1 MKWQRI
7 SMLNYTIKRTLWMIP
22 LLIGISLISFFI
34 MHLAPGDITNNE
46 ASFNPK
52 TSQESRQ
59 KLRELYNLDKPV
71 IVQYGLWLKRMVKLD
86 FGNSFASHRKPVFWQ
101 TTDKDGNVTKGMI
114 QEALP
119 ITLLINIIGLVIVL
133 VLAIPLGIIAACKHM
148 NWQDK
153 SITLFNFIGFSVPG
167 FWLSLM
173 LMYWL
178 GVANDWFPISGIRSL
193 NHDSLSTFGQIKD
206 TLSHFFMPVIIPS
219 VTGLASITLFVKS
232 GMLDVLHQD
241 YITTARAKGL
251 NENKVIYTHALR
263 NALLPLITIIGLSIP
278 GLIGGSVISEQI
290 FAIPGMGKLFYSA
303 VMARDFPVVMGILT
317 IGSALTLIGN
327 LIADIAYAWADPRVR
342 RGVVKG

>member
-1 MKWQRI
+1 
-7 SMLNYTIKRTLWMIP
+7 MLNYIIKRTLWMIP

-52 TSQESRQ
+52 TSTESRQ

-101 TTDKDGNVTKGMI
+101 TTDKNGNVTKGMI

-119 ITLLINIIGLVIVL
+119 ITIIINVIGLVITL
-133 VLAIPLGIIAACKHM
+133 ILAIPLGIIAARKHM
-148 NWQDK
+148 RWQDK

-193 NHDSLSTFGQIKD
+193 NHDSLSTFGQLKD
-206 TLSHFFMPVIIPS
+206 TLCHFFMPVIIPS

-251 NENKVIYTHALR
+251 NEHKVVYTHALR
-263 NALLPLITIIGLSIP
+263 NALLPLITIVGLSIP

-342 RGVVKG
+342 RGVIKG

>member
-1 MKWQRI
+1 
-7 SMLNYTIKRTLWMIP
+7 MLRYIIKRTLWMIP

-52 TSQESRQ
+52 TSAESRQ

-119 ITLLINIIGLVIVL
+119 ITIIINVIGLIITL
-133 VLAIPLGIIAACKHM
+133 VLAIPLGIIAARKHM
-148 NWQDK
+148 RWQDK

-193 NHDSLSTFGQIKD
+193 NHDSLTTFGQLKD

-251 NENKVIYTHALR
+251 NEHKVVYTHALR
-263 NALLPLITIIGLSIP
+263 NALLPLITIVGLSIP

-342 RGVVKG
+342 RGVIKG

>member
-1 MKWQRI
+1 
-7 SMLNYTIKRTLWMIP
+7 MLNYIIKRTLWMIP

-52 TSQESRQ
+52 TSAESRQ

-119 ITLLINIIGLVIVL
+119 ITIIINVIGLAITL
-133 VLAIPLGIIAACKHM
+133 LLAIPLGIIAARKHTH
-148 NWQDK
+148 WQDK
-153 SITLFNFIGFSVPG
+153 SITLFNFVGFSVPS

-193 NHDSLSTFGQIKD
+193 NHDSLSTFGQMKD

-251 NENKVIYTHALR
+251 NEHKVVYTHALR
-263 NALLPLITIIGLSIP
+263 NALLPLITIVGLSIP

-327 LIADIAYAWADPRVR
+327 LIADIAYAWTDPRVR
-342 RGVVKG
+342 RGVIKA